1 MPMEDEEQHDM
12 ARSFGSMDTMT
23 IRQDQSSGINRTKNG
38 DPTFRKWSLVDP
50 SLRKLDSIDISG
62 SHSTTEQDATAIH
75 PRQDDTMDCGTRK
88 RDALGLNLTVAV
100 QEEGSCETNDQVG
113 QIVI

>member
-1 MPMEDEEQHDM
+1 MQVHDM

-23 IRQDQSSGINRTKNG
+23 IRQDQCSGINRTKNG
-38 DPTFRKWSLVDP
+38 DPALRKWSLVDP

-62 SHSTTEQDATAIH
+62 SHSTTEQDATAICQ
-75 PRQDDTMDCGTRK
+75 RQDDTMDCGTRK

-100 QEEGSCETNDQVG
+100 QEEGSYETNDQVD